1 MRLMPFDV
9 QVCSIEFLSYTLD
22 LPINLNFSDYF
33 ENIVDKFGMIN
44 FSNSEW
50 RMINISLSN
59 SDPNAPINI
68 VNHFNY

>member
-22 LPINLNFSDYF
+22 LPITLNFSDYF
-33 ENIVDKFGMIN
+33 ENIVDKFGMTN